1 MNLETKKNIAEKVAA
16 YIKSH
21 DLRQSSLAN
30 RVGVPK
36 EYLTSILRGIFT
48 YDAGK
53 GNVGDIPERHFKKLA
68 ELVDFSLEKQYW
80 KNRATPQLT
89 QMIAILEEAKQHAY
103 TRLIIGETGSG
114 KSHTLELYAK
124 KNPSSVFFVKVGSE
138 DTLNILLDKVAK
150 VLRVPLRRHKS
161 QKIRDISMTLESL
174 YLQGK
179 TPQLIFDESEY
190 LKVSALCSIKEFYDY
205 LDKHCSI
212 VLIGT
217 NQLTDQIDKLRR
229 KDARGIPQLYRRI
242 KFGVRRLPSID
253 KTFKQFLNEIEDR
266 QLVRFLQTECANYG
280 ELHDVLVPCMREADR
295 IDEPLTLNFVKKI
308 LNFQQQVA

>member
-1 MNLETKKNIAEKVAA
+1 MNLAIKQTIATQVKA
-16 YIKSH
+16 YLDLHK
-21 DLRQSSLAN
+21 LRQSDLSN
-30 RVGVPK
+30 KVGVPK

-53 GNVGDIPERHFKKLA
+53 GNVGDIPVKHFKKLA
-68 ELVDFSLEKQYW
+68 DLVDFPLEKKYW
-80 KNRATPQLT
+80 KIRQTPQLT
-89 QMIAILEEAKQHAY
+89 QMIAILEEAKAHAY

-124 KNPSSVFFVKVGSE
+124 KNPASVFFVKVGSE

-161 QKIRDISMTLESL
+161 QKIRDISMALEGLHL
-174 YLQGK
+174 YGK
-179 TPQLIFDESEY
+179 KPQLIFDESEY

-229 KDARGIPQLYRRI
+229 KDAKGIPQLYRRI
-242 KFGVRRLPSID
+242 KFGIRRLPPID
-253 KTFKQFLNEIEDR
+253 KNFKEFLNDIEDKT
-266 QLVRFLQTECANYG
+266 LVRFLQRECANYG

-295 IDEPLTLNFVKKI
+295 IGEPLTLNLVKKI
-308 LNFQQQVA
+308 LNIQLVA